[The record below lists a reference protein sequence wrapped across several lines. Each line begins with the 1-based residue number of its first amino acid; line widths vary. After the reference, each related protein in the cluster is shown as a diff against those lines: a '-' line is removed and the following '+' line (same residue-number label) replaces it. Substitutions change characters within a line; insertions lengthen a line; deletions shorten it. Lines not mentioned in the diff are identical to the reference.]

1 MYLFHEYLVSF
12 LHFQTVLA
20 NAKKLLAKE
29 VLSVLD
35 GVATEVFSSRQVKM
49 FPYCTLRETLNLVM
63 VTLLRE
69 LLAYQKGKNV
79 RPIFQ
84 SIIYLLLLK

>member
-1 MYLFHEYLVSF
+1 MHRNLLFFIL
-12 LHFQTVLA
+12 QTVLA

-35 GVATEVFSSRQVKM
+35 GVAAEVFASRQVKM

-69 LLAYQKGKNV
+69 LLAYQKGKN
-79 RPIFQ
+79 IYHTFFFFQ
-84 SIIYLLLLK
+84 L

>member
-1 MYLFHEYLVSF
+1 MITVCCNVISGIIIMHIYCIFTL
-12 LHFQTVLA
+12 QTVLA

-35 GVATEVFSSRQVKM
+35 NVAAEVFASRQVKM
-49 FPYCTLRETLNLVM
+49 FPYCSLRETLNLVM

-69 LLAYQKGKNV
+69 LLAYQKGKN
-79 RPIFQ
+79 R
-84 SIIYLLLLK
+84 Y

>member
-1 MYLFHEYLVSF
+1 MITVCCNVISGIIIMHIYCIFFTL
-12 LHFQTVLA
+12 QTVLA

-35 GVATEVFSSRQVKM
+35 NVAAEVFASRQVKM
-49 FPYCTLRETLNLVM
+49 FPYCSLRETLNLVM

-69 LLAYQKGKNV
+69 LLAYQKGKN
-79 RPIFQ
+79 R
-84 SIIYLLLLK
+84 Y